1 MRIGLT
7 YGIARHDEVITEPDG
22 IVAKPLCVDDEPAD
36 YAGVAVMIVGG
47 NNDPDLHPHAAAL
60 THREGETSK
69 LRSTSPT
76 TASTCS
82 ERPVCGSSHVRY
94 QMSGPSAS
102 PRRSIKVGQPS
113 VQWSGAR
120 ANGAPLRSATAIAPR
135 CRTPG

>member
-1 MRIGLT
+1 MRIGLP
-7 YGIARHDEVITEPDG
+7 YRIARDDEVVTEPRG
-22 IVAKPLCVDDEPAD
+22 IVTKPLRSADESAD
-36 YAGVAVMIVGG
+36 HGGVSIMIVGG
-47 NNDPDLHPHAAAL
+47 NDDPDPHPHAAAL
-60 THREGETSK
+60 IHRAGETSK

-94 QMSGPSAS
+94 QISGPSAS

-120 ANGAPLRSATAIAPR
+120 AS
-135 CRTPG
+135 